1 MAILGIVKI
10 ALKSIQEIEEQIN
23 LELLI
28 FVKRKDIIMEIRKS
42 TFDYSP
48 SLIEYEGN
56 YIRINFDVEQ
66 IELENGTDSDGSK
79 KTTRMAYAAHVVRIE
94 QPMERGKVIDA
105 IVTAVYPTDK
115 MQAIINNH
123 FANLAKIADGKKLDT
138 DDEEHE
144 AEYNSMQEWRTKA
157 KRVASDVMAE
167 FSNQ

>member
-1 MAILGIVKI
+1 
-10 ALKSIQEIEEQIN
+10 
-23 LELLI
+23 
-28 FVKRKDIIMEIRKS
+28 MEIRKS

-48 SLIEYEGN
+48 NLIEYEGN

-66 IELENGTDSDGSK
+66 IELAYGTDSNEIK
-79 KTTRMAYAAHVVRIE
+79 NATRMAYAAHVVRIE

>member
-1 MAILGIVKI
+1 
-10 ALKSIQEIEEQIN
+10 
-23 LELLI
+23 
-28 FVKRKDIIMEIRKS
+28 MEIRKS
-42 TFDYSP
+42 TFDYLP
-48 SLIEYEGN
+48 GLIEYEGN

-66 IELENGTDSDGSK
+66 IELANSMDGHEGK
-79 KTTRMAYAAHVVRIE
+79 KASRKAYAAHVVRIE

-123 FANLAKIADGKKLDT
+123 FANLAKIADGKKLDS

-144 AEYNSMQEWRTKA
+144 AEYNSMQDWRTKA

>member
-1 MAILGIVKI
+1 
-10 ALKSIQEIEEQIN
+10 
-23 LELLI
+23 
-28 FVKRKDIIMEIRKS
+28 MEIRKS

-66 IELENGTDSDGSK
+66 IELANGMDSGESK
-79 KTTRMAYAAHVVRIE
+79 GKATRLAYAAHVVRIE
-94 QPMERGKVIDA
+94 QPVERGKVIDA

-123 FANLAKIADGKKLDT
+123 FANLAKIADRKKLDA

-144 AEYNSMQEWRTKA
+144 AEYDAMQEWRTKA
-157 KRVASDVMAE
+157 KAVAKEVME
-167 FSNQ
+167 EYTRTH

>member
-1 MAILGIVKI
+1 
-10 ALKSIQEIEEQIN
+10 
-23 LELLI
+23 
-28 FVKRKDIIMEIRKS
+28 MEIRKS
-42 TFDYSP
+42 TFDYLP
-48 SLIEYEGN
+48 GLIEYEGN
-56 YIRINFDVEQ
+56 VVRINFDVEQ
-66 IELENGTDSDGSK
+66 IELANMDSNEGK
-79 KTTRMAYAAHVVRIE
+79 KASRKAYAAHVVRIE

-123 FANLAKIADGKKLDT
+123 FANLAKIADGKKLDS

-144 AEYNSMQEWRTKA
+144 AEYNAMQDWRTKA

>member
-1 MAILGIVKI
+1 
-10 ALKSIQEIEEQIN
+10 
-23 LELLI
+23 
-28 FVKRKDIIMEIRKS
+28 MEIRKS

-66 IELENGTDSDGSK
+66 IELTNGTDSNESK
-79 KTTRMAYAAHVVRIE
+79 NATRMAYAAHVVRIE

-123 FANLAKIADGKKLDT
+123 FANLAKISDGKKLDA
-138 DDEEHE
+138 DEEEHE
-144 AEYNSMQEWRTKA
+144 AEYEAMQAWRTKA
-157 KRVASDVMAE
+157 KAVAKDVLDNYI
-167 FSNQ
+167 STH

>member
-1 MAILGIVKI
+1 M
-10 ALKSIQEIEEQIN
+10 
-23 LELLI
+23 
-28 FVKRKDIIMEIRKS
+28 DIRKS

-56 YIRINFDVEQ
+56 YVRINFDVEQ
-66 IELENGTDSDGSK
+66 IELENGMDSNEGK

-94 QPMERGKVIDA
+94 QPMERDKVIDA

-123 FANLAKIADGKKLDT
+123 FANLSKIADGKKLDA

-144 AEYNSMQEWRTKA
+144 AEYNAMQDWRTKA
-157 KRVASDVMAE
+157 KDVLE
-167 FSNQ
+167 EYIRTH

>member
-1 MAILGIVKI
+1 
-10 ALKSIQEIEEQIN
+10 
-23 LELLI
+23 
-28 FVKRKDIIMEIRKS
+28 MEIRKS

-48 SLIEYEGN
+48 NLIEYEGN

-66 IELENGTDSDGSK
+66 IELANGTDSNEIK
-79 KTTRMAYAAHVVRIE
+79 NATRMAYAAHVVRIE